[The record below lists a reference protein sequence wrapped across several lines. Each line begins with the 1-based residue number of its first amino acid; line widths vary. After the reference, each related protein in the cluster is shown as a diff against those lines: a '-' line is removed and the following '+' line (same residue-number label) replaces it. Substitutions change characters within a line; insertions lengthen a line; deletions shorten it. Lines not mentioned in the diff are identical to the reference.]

1 MRAAVGSGPVKA
13 KDVDDPKQ
21 LPPTTTAAEVT
32 AELAAEVKRK
42 ARQRRSFLAWADDLP
57 WERFCTVVAIVSGE
71 IQP

>member
-1 MRAAVGSGPVKA
+1 MSLRTATQLWGVHLVQRALDHATPA
-13 KDVDDPKQ
+13 R
-21 LPPTTTAAEVT
+21 VT